1 MIQTTWSHL
10 LVRVFVRPLVGTGVT
25 PNHLTTLRLLTGL
38 AAGAALAT
46 GTPAGRGWGG
56 ALWLL
61 SALLDRAD
69 GELARLGDM
78 MSEAGHRY
86 DYLVD
91 TGVTALFFVAIG
103 IGARG
108 SWLGP
113 WAVPLGVV
121 AGGALVLSNRWSE
134 ALENR
139 TGRVARAFSGR
150 WGFDLDDLL
159 YLLGPIAWLNWNLPV
174 LVAAAVGTSVAAGL
188 VLVRLRRLPKAA

>member
-10 LVRVFVRPLVGTGVT
+10 LARVFVRPMIGTRVT

-38 AAGAALAT
+38 AACAAVAV

-69 GELARLGDM
+69 GELARLGNM
-78 MSEAGHRY
+78 TSEAGHRY

-91 TGVTALFFVAIG
+91 TGVTAGFFVAIG
-103 IGARG
+103 IGARN

-113 WAVPLGVV
+113 WAMPLGLL
-121 AGGALVLSNRWSE
+121 AGAALLLSNRWSE

-159 YLLGPIAWLNWNLPV
+159 YLLGPIVWLHWDPPV
-174 LVAAAVGTSVAAGL
+174 LVAAATGTSLAAAS
-188 VLVRLRRLPKAA
+188 VLVRLRRLPKPT